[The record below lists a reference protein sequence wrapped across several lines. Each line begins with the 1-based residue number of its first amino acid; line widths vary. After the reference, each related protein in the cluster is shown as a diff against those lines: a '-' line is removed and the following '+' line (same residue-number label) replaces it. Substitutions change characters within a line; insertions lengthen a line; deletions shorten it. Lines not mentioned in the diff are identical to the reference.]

1 LGSIVGSEVTAAAL
15 DVAAGT
21 VRRDPFA
28 MLPFCGYHMG
38 DYFKHWIEIG
48 KKTSADKLP
57 KIFYVN
63 WFRKTADGKWL
74 WPGYGENSRVLK
86 WVFERCNNEGGVAE
100 TPIGYMPTV
109 DAIER
114 DGMSGVSDS
123 DMKELLAVDRE
134 GWFKEIILVK
144 EHYAKFGSRL
154 PRELTDE
161 LAALEKRLV

>member
-1 LGSIVGSEVTAAAL
+1 
-15 DVAAGT
+15 
-21 VRRDPFA
+21 
-28 MLPFCGYHMG
+28 MG

-48 KKTSADKLP
+48 EKTSADKLP

-86 WVFERCNNEGGVAE
+86 WVFERCNNEGGVAK
-100 TPIGYMPTV
+100 TPIGYMPTA

-114 DGMSGVSDS
+114 AGLPDVSDS
-123 DMKELLAVDRE
+123 DMKELLTVDRE
-134 GWFKEIILVK
+134 GWQREIVLVK

-154 PRELTDE
+154 PQELTNE
-161 LAALEKRLV
+161 LVALEKRLS